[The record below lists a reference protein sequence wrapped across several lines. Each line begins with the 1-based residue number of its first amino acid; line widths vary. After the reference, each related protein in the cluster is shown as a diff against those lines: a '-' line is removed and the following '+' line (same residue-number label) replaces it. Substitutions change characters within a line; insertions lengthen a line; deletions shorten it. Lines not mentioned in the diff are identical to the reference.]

1 MPAIRSF
8 RGLNNVTDPL
18 QLGLSW
24 FVRADNV
31 DVTESGGVQV
41 RVGRSLAMACTPTGL
56 YSTRDFSRLY
66 LTDGGELRQVLDDM
80 TVHPWCRTWAAIND
94 RVL

>member
-1 MPAIRSF
+1 MAAIRYF

-18 QLGLSW
+18 RLGLSW

-31 DVTESGGVQV
+31 DVTEPGGVQV
-41 RVGRSLAMACTPTGL
+41 CVGRSLAMACTPTGL

-66 LTDGGELRQVLDDM
+66 VIDGRELRQVLDDM
-80 TVHPWCRTWAAIND
+80 TVHPRCRTWAAINYQ
-94 RVL
+94 VL

>member
-8 RGLNNVTDPL
+8 RGLNNVTDPIR
-18 QLGLSW
+18 LGVSW

-31 DVTESGGVQV
+31 DVTESGGVK
-41 RVGRSLAMACTPTGL
+41 RRAGYALAQTGAPTSI
-56 YSTRDFSRLY
+56 YATRDETRLY
-66 LTDGGELRQVLDDM
+66 VIDGGELRQVLDDM